1 MGMAAHSVLIVEDHD
16 ELRYAIA
23 ALLVRAGYLVRTAS
37 DAEEAV
43 VELASMPR
51 PCLVLWDP
59 VSHRMS
65 LSLVAQSCFEGIHI
79 ATIPVG
85 IAPAAA
91 GFDTA
96 AGGYTKRLTSHHALM
111 SIVRDHCSQKETV

>member
-1 MGMAAHSVLIVEDHD
+1 MAAHSVLVVEDHD
-16 ELRYAIA
+16 ELRLAIA
-23 ALLVRAGYLVRTAS
+23 ALLVRAGYVVSTAR

-43 VELASMPR
+43 AELASMAR

-59 VSHRMS
+59 VSSRMS
-65 LSLVAQSCFEGIHI
+65 LSLLSQVAFDGIRI

-91 GFDTA
+91 GQEA
-96 AGGYTKRLTSHHALM
+96 ATPGYTKKLTSRQALL
-111 SIVRDHCSQKETV
+111 SVVREHCPDPETV